1 MPLTLAS
8 LLPDYK
14 ASLHDAASVFRG
26 TPAGADPTTQPAD
39 PDADFKRHLLTAV
52 RAIGVDGKR
61 SCTKLGQLTLQAG
74 VAKYTDVPADILIPK
89 ASDWGIGAVPV
100 WQQPAGALPIVR
112 LTTDV
117 DDTAVL
123 VLSPP
128 PSAEQISAYG
138 ADYRYY
144 YLATPVLTDAGSTLK
159 EGDRDL
165 IILRAMVEAT
175 RELVNRN
182 LHKPVQLSPGSG
194 SYPSNQTPASWHQVL
209 LAEYKAA
216 A

>member
-14 ASLHDAASVFRG
+14 ASLHDAASVFVG
-26 TPAGADPTTQPAD
+26 TPAGADPQTQPAD
-39 PDADFKRHLLTAV
+39 PDADFKRHLLIAV

-61 SCTKLGQLTLQAG
+61 SCTKLGELALQAG
-74 VAKYTDVPADILIPK
+74 VAVYADVPADILAPK
-89 ASDWGIGAVPV
+89 ASDWGIGVVPV
-100 WQQPAGALPIVR
+100 WQQPCGALPVAR
-112 LTTDV
+112 LTVDATD
-117 DDTAVL
+117 TPVL

-128 PSAEQISAYG
+128 PSAAQIAAFG
-138 ADYRYY
+138 ATWRYY

-194 SYPSNQTPASWHQVL
+194 SYPSNQTPASWHQAL
-209 LAEYKAA
+209 LAEYRAA

>member
-1 MPLTLAS
+1 MLTLAS

-14 ASLHDAASVFRG
+14 ASLRDAASVFAG
-26 TPAGADPTTQPAD
+26 TPAGADPQTQPAD
-39 PDADFKRHLLTAV
+39 PDADFKRHLLIAV
-52 RAIGVDGKR
+52 RAIGIDGKR
-61 SCTKLGQLTLQAG
+61 SCTKLGHLILQAG
-74 VAKYTDVPADILIPK
+74 VAQYTAVPDDILIPK
-89 ASDWGIGAVPV
+89 ASDWGVGAVPV
-100 WQQPAGALPIVR
+100 WQQPPGALPIVR
-112 LTTDV
+112 LT
-117 DDTAVL
+117 DDAGTPVL

-128 PSAEQISAYG
+128 PSEQQICAFGAE
-138 ADYRYY
+138 YRYY

-194 SYPSNQTPASWHQVL
+194 SYPSNQTPASWHQAL

>member
-14 ASLHDAASVFRG
+14 AALHDAASVFKG
-26 TPAGADPTTQPAD
+26 TPAGTDPIADPAD

-52 RAIGVDGKR
+52 RAIGIDGKR
-61 SCTKLGQLTLQAG
+61 SCTRLGTLSLIAGQA
-74 VAKYTDVPADILIPK
+74 VYTTVPDDILVPK
-89 ASDWGIGAVPV
+89 ASDWGIGTVPV
-100 WQQPAGALPIVR
+100 WQQPAGALPIAR
-112 LTTDV
+112 LTDQDGV
-117 DDTAVL
+117 PVL

-128 PSAEQISAYG
+128 PSDQQIAAFGSAWN
-138 ADYRYY
+138 YY
-144 YLATPVLTDAGSTLK
+144 YLATPVLTDSGSTLK

>member
-1 MPLTLAS
+1 MLTLAS

-14 ASLHDAASVFRG
+14 ASLRDAASVFTG
-26 TPAGADPTTQPAD
+26 TPAGADPIANPAD

-52 RAIGVDGKR
+52 RAIGIDGKR
-61 SCTKLGQLTLQAG
+61 SCTKLGQLALQAG
-74 VAKYTDVPADILIPK
+74 VAVYSDVPADILEPK
-89 ASDWGIGAVPV
+89 ASDWGVGTLPA
-100 WQQPAGALPIVR
+100 WQQPAGALPVAR
-112 LTTDV
+112 LTVDATD
-117 DDTAVL
+117 TPLL

-128 PSAEQISAYG
+128 PSAEQIAAFG
-138 ADYRYY
+138 ATWRYY

-194 SYPSNQTPASWHQVL
+194 SYPSNQTPASWHQAL

>member
-14 ASLHDAASVFRG
+14 AALHDAASVFKG
-26 TPAGADPTTQPAD
+26 TPEGADPEANPAD

-52 RAIGVDGKR
+52 RALGIDGKR
-61 SCTKLGQLTLQAG
+61 SCTRLGTLSLLPGQA
-74 VAKYTDVPADILIPK
+74 VYTDVPEDILIPK
-89 ASDWGIGAVPV
+89 ASDWGIGIVPP
-100 WQQPAGALPIVR
+100 WQQPAGALPIAR
-112 LTTDV
+112 LSDKDSV
-117 DDTAVL
+117 PVL

-128 PSAEQISAYG
+128 PSAAQIDAFGSAW
-138 ADYRYY
+138 RYY

-165 IILRAMVEAT
+165 IILRAMVEAA

-182 LHKPVQLSPGSG
+182 LHKPVALSPGSG
-194 SYPSNQTPASWHQVL
+194 SYPSNQTPAGWYQML
-209 LAEYKAA
+209 LAEYQAA